1 MEAVAPLNNGDPTLE
16 KRVSTYD
23 RPNNFA
29 ISGVYQLPFGKDK
42 RFGATASGITNILIG
57 NWAISS
63 GYNFHS
69 GQPVPWGNVI
79 YYGGDLQYDARNV
92 NHAFDTTR
100 FNLVSAQ
107 QLSQNFRYFP
117 SQFNNMR
124 LDATNNLNLTVT
136 KDFSIREKM
145 KLQFRAESFNLC
157 NHALFSQANVTPT
170 SGAFGTITSTTNTPR
185 IIQSALR
192 LTF

>member
-1 MEAVAPLNNGDPTLE
+1 MESVAALNAGDPKLE

-29 ISGVYQLPFGKDK
+29 ISAVYQLPFGKG
-42 RFGATASGITNILIG
+42 RQFGGKTSGIANVIIG

-69 GQPVPWGNVI
+69 GAPVGWGNVI
-79 YYGGDLQYDARNV
+79 YYGGDLNYDARNV

-100 FNLVSAQ
+100 FNTVSSQ
-107 QLSQNFRYFP
+107 QLSQNYRYFS
-117 SQFNNMR
+117 SQFNNIR
-124 LDATNNLNLTVT
+124 VDATNNLNLTVT

-157 NHALFSQANVTPT
+157 NHALFAGANVSPT
-170 SGAFGTITSTTNTPR
+170 SGAFGTISSTTNTPR